1 MAILH
6 GRDLFSPKYITA
18 EIKDASKRLWYV
30 PIKHTIGDYFL
41 ADIGGQIYCFKIDN
55 EICQYREKLTK
66 SFRIIQYD
74 TTHYRPIKSDVTE
87 LRMILEKND
96 LPRVDGM
103 LANIF
108 RILGS
113 KEKKEFVEVL
123 QPDGTILKKE
133 IFSSH
138 KLKDMIEELSKYN
151 QSDTGKVIPYGENK
165 YAAQIESIIQYL
177 NNLNVEEITTPV
189 RSISEFIED
198 DLRAT
203 DPKFLGT
210 VATTLQ
216 SLDFEN
222 KKVTNTPIKSTLA
235 WAKWGLAIMMIV
247 MIAFV
252 IYYGYEQGWFDSFL
266 SIGEG
271 FEGLGSVIPA
281 PGAFESVAGKDDKYY
296 QDNFTPESLRA
307 AIDRGEIDEDSLP
320 SATKEMVRNVK
331 SPTVQEIQP

>member
-74 TTHYRPIKSDVTE
+74 TTHYRPVKSDIKE
-87 LRMILEKND
+87 LERILEKND
-96 LPRVDGM
+96 LPKVDGM

-113 KEKKEFVEVL
+113 KEKKEFT
-123 QPDGTILKKE
+123 P
-133 IFSSH
+133 H
-138 KLKDMIEELSKYN
+138 RLKDMIQDLSKYN
-151 QSDTGKVIPYGENK
+151 QSDTGKVIPIGENK
-165 YAAQIESIIQYL
+165 YATQIESIIQFL
-177 NNLNVEEITTPV
+177 HNLNVEEITTPV

-235 WAKWGLAIMMIV
+235 WAKWGLMFMMIAMV
-247 MIAFV
+247 AFV
-252 IYYGYEQGWFDSFL
+252 IYYGYEQGWFDSIS

-271 FEGLGSVIPA
+271 FEGLGNVIPA
-281 PGAFESVAGKDDKYY
+281 PGSSFAPSGGKDDKYY

-320 SATKEMVRNVK
+320 TATKEMVRDVEP
-331 SPTVQEIQP
+331 PTVQEIKP